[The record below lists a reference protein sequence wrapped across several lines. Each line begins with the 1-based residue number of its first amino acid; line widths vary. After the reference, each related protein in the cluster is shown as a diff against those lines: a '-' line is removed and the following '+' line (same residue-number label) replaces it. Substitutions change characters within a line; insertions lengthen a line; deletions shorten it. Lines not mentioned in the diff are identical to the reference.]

1 MTEVTHLQKNL
12 AEQKKAQGA
21 RTQNLESNINKR
33 LTQLEQH
40 LKARL
45 KKIEGK
51 VPYSKSQNVYIRYKI
66 IHKITNVRV

>member
-33 LTQLEQH
+33 LT
-40 LKARL
+40 
-45 KKIEGK
+45 
-51 VPYSKSQNVYIRYKI
+51 
-66 IHKITNVRV
+66 